1 MGQFFQMCGGIINLA
16 ALVIGLILCFRG
28 YRFFRLSI
36 SFLAAILGNM
46 LADYFIGL
54 FESFAGTKIDAIVTL
69 IVHIVFAV
77 GFFIMGYKLWKKA
90 VFFVSAALV
99 ALSSL
104 RLASGHTFKPD
115 SFFNNRII
123 LLISCIA
130 VGIVAG
136 FLVCAVEKWA
146 IVILTAIYG
155 AYLASSAIA
164 SIGFFFD
171 RVSQAATELANKIF
185 ASGNISAQSAVTG
198 ILLLILSVA
207 GFCVQA
213 KHSD

>member
-1 MGQFFQMCGGIINLA
+1 MCGGIINLA
-16 ALVIGLILCFRG
+16 ALIIGLILCFRG

-54 FESFAGTKIDAIVTL
+54 FESFAGTEIDAIITL
-69 IVHIVFAV
+69 IVHAVFAV
-77 GFFIMGYKLWKKA
+77 GFFILGYNLWKKA

-104 RLASGHTFKPD
+104 RLVSGHTFKPD
-115 SFFNNRII
+115 SYFNNKFI
-123 LLISCIA
+123 LIASCIV
-130 VGIVAG
+130 VGLVAG

-155 AYLASSAIA
+155 AYLASSALA
-164 SIGFFFD
+164 NIGLFFD
-171 RVSQAATELANKIF
+171 WVSQAATEITNKIF
-185 ASGNISAQSAVTG
+185 ASGNISAQSALAG